1 MFLLGYNFFSFVQ
14 VIRVA
19 IPTHNTII
27 IVAEQITA
35 MHNLCCVFVY
45 CVFVYLFI
53 SICESSSY
61 NF

>member
-35 MHNLCCVFVY
+35 MHNLY